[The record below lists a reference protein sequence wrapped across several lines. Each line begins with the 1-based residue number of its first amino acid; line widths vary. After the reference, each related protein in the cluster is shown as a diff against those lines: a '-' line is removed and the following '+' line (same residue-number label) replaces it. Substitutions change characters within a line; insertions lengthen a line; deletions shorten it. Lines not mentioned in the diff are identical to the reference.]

1 MTAFLN
7 STSSPQAR
15 PLSVT
20 LQGELRHA
28 RSRVRA
34 RVCACARACAC
45 VCALVCSPSHRTSCS
60 CLENVLL
67 LCPPLG
73 CKMSIRC
80 LFVDCHLRSEHVYSI
95 Y

>member
-28 RSRVRA
+28 RSSVRA
-34 RVCACARACAC
+34 RVRACVHLC
-45 VCALVCSPSHRTSCS
+45 VPPVTGPHALVLRMFSFFALPSVVR
-60 CLENVLL
+60 
-67 LCPPLG
+67 
-73 CKMSIRC
+73 
-80 LFVDCHLRSEHVYSI
+80 
-95 Y
+95 

>member
-34 RVCACARACAC
+34 RVCTCACVRACAHLC
-45 VCALVCSPSHRTSCS
+45 VHRTSCS

>member
-28 RSRVRA
+28 RGRVRA
-34 RVCACARACAC
+34 RVCTCARVRACAHLC
-45 VCALVCSPSHRTSCS
+45 VHRTSCS